1 MGQNSVEGVDC
12 FGKIF
17 EKFHQILFFLFVK
30 LVTLPQ
36 KKKKPAKKRSTN
48 QAGRLM
54 GVMTLANVHQIFTF
68 CGTLLLSSVTL
79 FYSY

>member
-17 EKFHQILFFLFVK
+17 EKFHQIGW
-30 LVTLPQ
+30 
-36 KKKKPAKKRSTN
+36 
-48 QAGRLM
+48 QAEM
-54 GVMTLANVHQIFTF
+54 GVMILANVHQIFTF

-79 FYSY
+79 IYSY